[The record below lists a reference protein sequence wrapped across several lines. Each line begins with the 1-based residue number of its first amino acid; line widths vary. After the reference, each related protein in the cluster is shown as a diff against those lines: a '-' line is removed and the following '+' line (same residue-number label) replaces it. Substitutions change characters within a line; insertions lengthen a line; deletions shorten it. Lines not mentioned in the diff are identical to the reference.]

1 MRISDWSSDVCSSD
15 LPAHA
20 QGTKIGFVNTERIL
34 RESAPAKTA
43 QSKIESE
50 FKKRDD
56 ELQRLSSNL
65 RAQAEKFDKDAP
77 VLSESDR
84 TSRQRD
90 LSRLDPELQR
100 KRRAFQEDFHR
111 RRNDEFSAL
120 DTTAHTAI
128 KRIAEQHNYA
138 PILHDASHTNP

>member
-1 MRISDWSSDVCSSD
+1 MMSDSALNTSSPARGQRAGKLRGTLALAGVLLLGSAVA

-34 RESAPAKTA
+34 RESAPAKAA

-65 RAQAEKFDKDAP
+65 RAQTEKFDKDAP
-77 VLSESDR
+77 VLSASDR

-90 LSRLDPELQR
+90 RSLRATTLQR
-100 KRRAFQEDFHR
+100 KPRDSQTEYNSRR
-111 RRNDEFSAL
+111 
-120 DTTAHTAI
+120 
-128 KRIAEQHNYA
+128 
-138 PILHDASHTNP
+138 HDDI

>member
-1 MRISDWSSDVCSSD
+1 MMSDFALNTSSPARVQRTGKLRGTLALAGALLLGSAVA

-77 VLSESDR
+77 VLRSEESR
-84 TSRQRD
+84 VGKEGVSTCRSWWSTS
-90 LSRLDPELQR
+90 
-100 KRRAFQEDFHR
+100 H
-111 RRNDEFSAL
+111 
-120 DTTAHTAI
+120 
-128 KRIAEQHNYA
+128 
-138 PILHDASHTNP
+138 